1 MQKES
6 LTRNRGGA
14 VLHPY
19 KRYSIREIS
28 DRLGGNRVE
37 NEERKSQGEL
47 FESEKRDRK
56 RVTLFS
62 FQDSVGRDTSSGKA
76 KSSGKG
82 NASPIF
88 METYKSSWMIHD
100 SLSISAF
107 LVSALFFEWSRDC
120 QYRKDFRRIYDIFS
134 VYFVFSM

>member
-37 NEERKSQGEL
+37 NKERKSQGEL
-47 FESEKRDRK
+47 FESEKRDGK

-62 FQDSVGRDTSSGKA
+62 FQDLVGRDTSSGKA

-88 METYKSSWMIHD
+88 METHKSN
-100 SLSISAF
+100 
-107 LVSALFFEWSRDC
+107 
-120 QYRKDFRRIYDIFS
+120 
-134 VYFVFSM
+134 